1 MHIKYFEWR
10 MRNNRPHPVTGKT
23 PVEELADR
31 SRTTITVEKIKA
43 NWAGASQEKLL
54 ASAKDVMDNDGQ
66 TDLAINLRQA
76 FREML
81 RERGLR
87 LWEATQSTN

>member
-1 MHIKYFEWR
+1 MHIKYFEWK
-10 MRNNRPHPVTGKT
+10 MRNKPHPVTGKT
-23 PVEELADR
+23 PMEELADR

-43 NWAGASQEKLL
+43 NWAGADKEKFL
-54 ASAKDVMDNDGQ
+54 AAARDVRDSGGK

-87 LWEATQSTN
+87 LWETTQSTS